1 MSIFDWLKKL
11 AEPSGAS
18 DTTKKTVAVSK
29 FSDSMSRSGPS
40 SQTSAVP
47 KNSQMGD
54 LADDAPPD
62 MTAAEKQAMVVG
74 GLDFFEA
81 ITAHQKWKTRLSNY
95 VAATSAE
102 KLDYRQ
108 ICRDDQCVLG
118 KWINGNGGHTY
129 GHIPVFSQLK
139 MTHAQFHLAAGL
151 IVQMTDDGNRDQAK
165 AALRQGDYSKHS
177 VKVQGLISSLYVE
190 VNQQERS

>member
-1 MSIFDWLKKL
+1 MRIFDWLKKL
-11 AEPSGAS
+11 TESGDTS
-18 DTTKKTVAVSK
+18 DATKK
-29 FSDSMSRSGPS
+29 S
-40 SQTSAVP
+40 SNPLNAAP
-47 KNSQMGD
+47 KISQ
-54 LADDAPPD
+54 LADLTDSTPPD
-62 MTAAEKQAMVVG
+62 LTSAEKQAMVVG

-95 VAATSAE
+95 VGATSAE

-118 KWINGNGGHTY
+118 KWINGSGGQMY

-139 MTHAQFHLAAGL
+139 MTHAQFHLAAGS
-151 IVQMTDDGNRDQAK
+151 IVQLADDGNREQAK
-165 AALRQGDYSKHS
+165 MALRQGDYSKHS

-190 VNQQERS
+190 VNKQGQN